1 MNVQI
6 TEEERSILARL
17 MQREIADLGPEIR
30 HTDAADY
37 RDDLKDHK
45 YKLQQ
50 LHQRFSASE
59 AK

>member
-17 MQREIADLGPEIR
+17 LQREIGDLGPEIR

-37 RDDLKDHK
+37 RDDLKDYKH
-45 YKLQQ
+45 KLQQ